1 MDPPS
6 EARQRTRAVT
16 NAEADNLIEVLPK
29 PGGLKIYRDGKFITM
44 AGGKTGTHSISV
56 PASTAE
62 RLLIHWTGYVEN
74 NGLSLGQ
81 GFDRSKFDPLA
92 QLSRA
97 ARVTYRALHDSKSRS
112 LMRSSLAQKLGVG
125 RVGRGKK
132 YTWSEFSDALRELER
147 SGLVTTD
154 NDGRYT
160 AHREK
165 VHP

>member
-1 MDPPS
+1 M
-6 EARQRTRAVT
+6 T
-16 NAEADNLIEVLPK
+16 NAEADNLIETLPK

-62 RLLIHWTGYVEN
+62 RLLTHWTGYVEN

-81 GFDRSKFDPLA
+81 SFDRSKFDPLA
-92 QLSRA
+92 QLSRT
-97 ARVTYRALHDSKSRS
+97 ARATYRALYDSKSRS

-125 RVGRGKK
+125 RVGRGKR
-132 YTWSEFSDALRELER
+132 YSWSELGDALEELR
-147 SGLVTTD
+147 RAGLVTSD
-154 NDGRYT
+154 SDGRYT